1 MQKQSKSYSTE
12 LKVGTKIIDSSN
24 TYQRI
29 VSNAISR
36 KNSTILA
43 SKANIGKVICKFCEQ
58 LFASST
64 NHTTNACNKYIIN
77 NPLKFAE
84 RQSNYTIR
92 TLMDDII
99 SKIEVNYNQD
109 VNIHNMDSNT
119 NINTYNNMHDN
130 NIITTNNI
138 DINNEN
144 SIDNSM
150 ITSGNNDIKNN
161 TNHNIFNNVYNMF
174 NYNLWS

>member
-1 MQKQSKSYSTE
+1 MSSVDIFSTTYFADEYLVSNLQCIYANESVYIITPSQSDVNMQKQSKSYSTE

-77 NPLKFAE
+77 NPLKFP
-84 RQSNYTIR
+84 YIC
-92 TLMDDII
+92 L
-99 SKIEVNYNQD
+99 
-109 VNIHNMDSNT
+109 
-119 NINTYNNMHDN
+119 
-130 NIITTNNI
+130 
-138 DINNEN
+138 
-144 SIDNSM
+144 
-150 ITSGNNDIKNN
+150 
-161 TNHNIFNNVYNMF
+161 
-174 NYNLWS
+174 

>member
-12 LKVGTKIIDSSN
+12 LKVGTKILDSSN
-24 TYQRI
+24 TYHRI

-99 SKIEVNYNQD
+99 SKIEVNSNQD
-109 VNIHNMDSNT
+109 VNSNT
-119 NINTYNNMHDN
+119 NIDTYNNMHVN
-130 NIITTNNI
+130 NITTNNI

-144 SIDNSM
+144 SIDNNN
-150 ITSGNNDIKNN
+150 ITSSNNDNTNN
-161 TNHNIFNNVYNMF
+161 TNNNMFNKVYNMF
-174 NYNLWS
+174 TYNLWS

>member
-99 SKIEVNYNQD
+99 SKIEVNSNQD
-109 VNIHNMDSNT
+109 VNSNT

-130 NIITTNNI
+130 NITTNNI
-138 DINNEN
+138 DINYEN
-144 SIDNSM
+144 SIDNNN
-150 ITSGNNDIKNN
+150 ITSSNNDNTNN
-161 TNHNIFNNVYNMF
+161 TNNNMFNKVYNMF
-174 NYNLWS
+174 TYNLWS